1 MTVLKCAMHIGLSE
15 LGGIVGLIGGLL
27 VFYDRYYKGR
37 PVASLTISEKSSGRK
52 LVCVRI
58 KNTTP
63 YDVAILDAKNKQGVY
78 YLTED
83 EATRSLVAGA
93 MGAAKFAFMLKPD
106 ETRELIIMSHFD
118 SGVPVEVKKRYVEF
132 AIYWRRGNAT
142 WLPQVPLLVCST
154 TYVIRRLGGVQ

>member
-1 MTVLKCAMHIGLSE
+1 MTVLRRAMHIGLSE

-37 PVASLTISEKSSGRK
+37 PVASLTVNVQGPVGRK

-63 YDVAILDAKNKQGVY
+63 YDVAILDAKNRQGVY

-93 MGAAKFAFMLKPD
+93 MGASKFAFMLKPD
-106 ETRELIIMSHFD
+106 ETRELIIMSQMT
-118 SGVPVEVKKRYVEF
+118 VEF
-132 AIYWRRGNAT
+132 R
-142 WLPQVPLLVCST
+142 SK
-154 TYVIRRLGGVQ
+154 

>member
-1 MTVLKCAMHIGLSE
+1 MHIGLSE

-27 VFYDRYYKGR
+27 VFYDRYYQGR
-37 PVASLTISEKSSGRK
+37 PVASLTVKVQSPSGRK

-63 YDVAILDAKNKQGVY
+63 YDVAILGAKNRQGVY

-83 EATRSLVAGA
+83 EATRSLVAGV
-93 MGAAKFAFMLKPD
+93 MGALKFAFMLKPD
-106 ETRELIIMSHFD
+106 ETRELIIMPHFD
-118 SGVPVEVKKRYVEF
+118 SGIPLEVKKRYIEF

-154 TYVIRRLGGVQ
+154 TYVIRQLGGVQT